1 MAENTILTIRNITK
15 TYPGVTALDDFS
27 MEFQRGEIHALL
39 GENGAG
45 KSTLIKI
52 ISGAIEPD
60 SGVIIYE
67 GAKYKS
73 ISPAHA
79 KDLGIKVIYQ
89 EFNLVESLTVAQNVF
104 LGETEGLF
112 TRS

>member
-60 SGVIIYE
+60 SGSIISK
-67 GAKYKS
+67 GRNIKASLRRTPKTWGS
-73 ISPAHA
+73 
-79 KDLGIKVIYQ
+79 KVIYQ
-89 EFNLVESLTVAQNVF
+89 EFNLVESLNSGAECFPGGDRRPIHQ
-104 LGETEGLF
+104 
-112 TRS
+112 S